1 MSAPLGFALRLPE
14 PWTDYDLSG
23 RGLRDAHVRAR
34 SAVSSPAQRAAV
46 DDAYRQ
52 AGELLRASVRQGAL
66 SMSGLVEQH
75 EEGMLIAFLAVFGVA
90 VPDETSGDAQALLG
104 AMRRGDGG
112 RGRRMSTV
120 TLHHGVTGARVTAV
134 EQVRVSDDADA
145 RMFTMTTVV
154 PVPGGDGRH
163 LVVSAVSPNL
173 EQAALLEELFDV
185 LTGTLRFVTPLDDDD
200 TDLVRDVAP
209 RKPQQA

>member
-23 RGLRDAHVRAR
+23 RQLRAAHLRAR
-34 SAVSSPAQRAAV
+34 AAVSSPAQRAAV

-52 AGELLRASVRQGAL
+52 AGELVRASVRQGAL

-75 EEGMLIAFLAVFGVA
+75 DEGMLIAFLAVFGVS
-90 VPDETSGDAQALLG
+90 VPDETPGDAQALLG
-104 AMRRGDGG
+104 ALRRGDGG
-112 RGRRMSTV
+112 AGRRLSTV

-134 EQVRVSDDADA
+134 EKVQVADGTEV

-173 EQAALLEELFDV
+173 QEAALLEELFDV
-185 LTGTLRFVTPLDDDD
+185 LTGTLRFVVPLDDDD
-200 TDLVRDVAP
+200 AELVRDVVPPAQ
-209 RKPQQA
+209 R